1 MVSQPPAPRQAH
13 GNAAPVDTLSTSWT
27 SKVILILIN
36 LTDGKDVIF
45 LWKVE
50 REKGEIVKSSGVCL
64 RLEKGV

>member
-36 LTDGKDVIF
+36 LTDGKD
-45 LWKVE
+45 E
-50 REKGEIVKSSGVCL
+50 REKGKIVKSSGVCL